1 VKTRDGI
8 VGLST
13 DRERPSLGQGAA
25 RPREFDQVSIHGSH
39 QGLRPQPHQQAG
51 HMTARPPIHHA
62 KKSLASWGPSTHDPK
77 RSLGPALGRNSQASP
92 Q

>member
-1 VKTRDGI
+1 MKTRDGI

-25 RPREFDQVSIHGSH
+25 RPRESDQVSIHGSH
-39 QGLRPQPHQQAG
+39 QGLRPRPRQQAG

-62 KKSLASWGPSTHDPK
+62 KKSLASRGPSTHDPERK
-77 RSLGPALGRNSQASP
+77 SRLMDSLIGQA
-92 Q
+92 

>member
-1 VKTRDGI
+1 MKTRDGI

-51 HMTARPPIHHA
+51 HMPQGHR
-62 KKSLASWGPSTHDPK
+62 STMRKNPLPAGGHPHMTPK
-77 RSLGPALGRNSQASP
+77 RSSGLA
-92 Q
+92 